1 MTTPLRVAQVMGYMN
16 GGGVESVVMNYYRH
30 IDRTKVQFDFIVCE
44 RSEHVPAEEIESL
57 GGRLF
62 LVPQY
67 KALPNFINRLIDL
80 FRTEGWHIVHS
91 HLNTLSVFPLFA
103 AKRAGVPVRIAHSHS
118 SLGGGEGEGA
128 RDVIKS
134 VLRRFSNI
142 YPTHRFA
149 CGDLAGSW
157 LFRGAPFEIVP
168 NAIDLVSFRS
178 DSDVRNKVRS
188 ELGIADD
195 TFVVGHI
202 GRMVPVKNHRR
213 LLSIFSVLS
222 GLCPNSVLVLVGDG
236 ELSDEVR
243 EEAEELGLQDK
254 VLFLGMRP
262 DAARLYQAF
271 DVFCLPSAYE
281 GFPVVS
287 VESQASGTPI
297 LASSAVSRETAIT
310 SLMQFESL
318 ESPDLTWARHL
329 LAMKDAALTEADAK
343 ALLSYDI
350 DTSARK
356 LEEAYASLCEAIP
369 AVGDDAE

>member
-44 RSEHVPAEEIESL
+44 GSEQIPSGEIGSL
-57 GGRLF
+57 GGRVLM
-62 LVPQY
+62 VPGY
-67 KALPNFINRLIDL
+67 RALPRYLREVERL
-80 FRTEGWHIVHS
+80 FREQRWPIVHS
-91 HLNTLSVFPLFA
+91 HVNTLSVFPLMA
-103 AKRAGVPVRIAHSHS
+103 AKRAGVSVRIAHSHS

-128 RDVIKS
+128 RDAIKS
-134 VLRRFSNI
+134 VLRRFSNV

-149 CGDLAGSW
+149 CGDLAGNW
-157 LFRGAPFEIVP
+157 LFHGAPFEIVP
-168 NAIDLVSFRS
+168 NAIDLADFHS
-178 DSDVRNKVRS
+178 DSDVRSKVRF
-188 ELGIADD
+188 ELGIADG

-213 LLSIFSVLS
+213 LLSIFSAL
-222 GLCPNSVLVLVGDG
+222 LEFCPDSTLILAGDG
-236 ELSDEVR
+236 KLATEIR
-243 EEAEELGLQDK
+243 EETVRLGLSEK
-254 VLFLGMRP
+254 VLFLGQRP
-262 DAARLYQAF
+262 DVARLYQAF

-310 SLMQFESL
+310 SLMQFEPL
-318 ESPDLTWARHL
+318 DSPDLTWARHL
-329 LAMKDAALTEADAK
+329 LAMKDVALTEADAK

-350 DTSARK
+350 DASARK

-369 AVGDDAE
+369 AAGGGAE